1 MNTPVATSAED
12 QDSKLVQTVDK
23 ATAGAHRQIDTASEA
38 SGPAV
43 DRMVRSAHATV
54 DSIGGMAT
62 HAAEALDLKGEQLT
76 KAKNQVFK
84 ATDDYLHAHPIV
96 SIGLAVAAGY
106 LISRALSSR

>member
-1 MNTPVATSAED
+1 MSTPVATNPND
-12 QDSKLVQTVDK
+12 HDSKLTQTVGK
-23 ATAGAHRQIDTASEA
+23 ATAGAHQTIDAASDA

-43 DRMVRSAHATV
+43 ERMVHKAHATI
-54 DSIGGMAT
+54 DSMGGIAA

-76 KAKNQVFK
+76 KAKNQAIK

-96 SIGLAVAAGY
+96 SIGLAIAAGY